1 MATTSTQAQ
10 KIPQPKLKTSLS
22 NPLIYPESSQINQS
36 PTSYHSQLPSP
47 SNNHNKTK
55 SNTFSSIF
63 SNSGSN
69 KFFKRRYEIYEEND
83 EFTNGC
89 FGFSRTLG
97 SKIKYKIKNAFV
109 KFQWR
114 LHKKNSSDGWKSKVK
129 TL

>member
-55 SNTFSSIF
+55 SRMHLLNF
-63 SNSGSN
+63 
-69 KFFKRRYEIYEEND
+69 
-83 EFTNGC
+83 NGDC
-89 FGFSRTLG
+89 IKKIVLTDGNQK
-97 SKIKYKIKNAFV
+97 SKHYKINRSVTFFFLTFNLFCKY
-109 KFQWR
+109 
-114 LHKKNSSDGWKSKVK
+114 
-129 TL
+129 